1 MPRKSLGQ
9 NFLINKTI
17 QKKIVSFLDV
27 SPSDLVLEIGAGK
40 GALTVHLAESGAKL
54 WAVEV
59 DKKIL
64 PELAAKL
71 APFPNAKILPQA
83 IQNVRLLDLEPAGKF
98 KIVGNIP
105 YHLTSP
111 ILDWLAAQKENIE
124 RTVIM
129 IQREVARRALAGP
142 KTSEYSPLT
151 FFVRFHFEVR
161 KLLDVGP
168 GNFYPK
174 PKVNS
179 TVVKLSPHPQ
189 TPWGVQ
195 NAEKFFEV
203 VKKAFLHR
211 RKTLLNSLV
220 LEKIASAERLGE
232 IFKEVRIPA
241 KARSEDLAFEDF
253 ARLAKTLSAYR

>member
-1 MPRKSLGQ
+1 MPKKSLGQ
-9 NFLINKTI
+9 NFLINKSI
-17 QKKIVSFLDV
+17 QKKIVSFLDLL
-27 SPSDLVLEIGAGK
+27 PSDLVLEIGAGK
-40 GALTVHLAESGAKL
+40 GAMTVHLAESGAKL

-64 PELAAKL
+64 PELQAKL
-71 APFPNAKILPQA
+71 EPYSNAQVLPQA
-83 IQNVRLLDLEPAGKF
+83 IQSVRLLDLEPAGKF
-98 KIVGNIP
+98 KIAGNIP

-111 ILDWLAAQKENIE
+111 ILDWLVLQKERIE
-124 RTVIM
+124 RAVIM
-129 IQREVARRALAGP
+129 IQREVARRAMAGP

-151 FFVRFHFEVR
+151 FFVRFHFEVE

-179 TVVKLSPHPQ
+179 TVVKLIPRPEV
-189 TPWGVQ
+189 PWGVESP
-195 NAEKFFEV
+195 EKFFEV

-220 LEKIASAERLGE
+220 LEKVASAEKLGE
-232 IFKEVRIPA
+232 IFEAVGIPA
-241 KARSEDLAFEDF
+241 KARPEDLDFLDF
-253 ARLAKTLSAYR
+253 ARLANQLLTSR

>member
-17 QKKIVSFLDV
+17 QKKIVSFLDL
-27 SPSDLVLEIGAGK
+27 SLSDLVLEIGAGK
-40 GALTVHLAESGAKL
+40 GAMTVHLAERGAKL

-64 PELAAKL
+64 PELETKL
-71 APFPNAKILPQA
+71 VSFPNVRILPQE
-83 IQNVRLLDLEPAGKF
+83 IQRVRLADLEPVGAF
-98 KIVGNIP
+98 KIIGNIP

-111 ILDWLAAQKENIE
+111 ILDWLVAQKERVE
-124 RTVIM
+124 RAVIM

-203 VKKAFLHR
+203 VKRAFLHR
-211 RKTLLNSLV
+211 RKMLINSLAM
-220 LEKIASAERLGE
+220 EKVASADELE
-232 IFKEVRIPA
+232 NIFDELKIPV
-241 KARSEDLAFEDF
+241 KARPEDLGFEDF
-253 ARLAKTLSAYR
+253 ARLAK

>member
-1 MPRKSLGQ
+1 M
-9 NFLINKTI
+9 INKTI
-17 QKKIVSFLDV
+17 QKKIVSFLGL
-27 SPSDLVLEIGAGK
+27 SPPDLVLEIGAGR

-64 PELAAKL
+64 PELTARL
-71 APFPNAKILPQA
+71 ASFSNAKILPQA
-83 IQNVRLLDLEPAGKF
+83 IQSVRLLDLEPAGKF

-111 ILDWLAAQKENIE
+111 ILDWLAVQKDRIE
-124 RTVIM
+124 RAVIM

-151 FFVRFHFEVR
+151 FFVRFHFEVE

-179 TVVKLSPHPQ
+179 TVVKLLPHSQP
-189 TPWGVQ
+189 PWGVQ
-195 NAEKFFEV
+195 DAEKFFEV

-220 LEKIASAERLGE
+220 MGKIESPEILGT

-241 KARSEDLAFEDF
+241 KARPEDLGFLEF
-253 ARLAKTLSAYR
+253 ARLANRLLTSH

>member
-1 MPRKSLGQ
+1 MPKKSLGQ

-17 QKKIVSFLDV
+17 QKKIVSFLEL

-40 GALTVHLAESGAKL
+40 GAMTLHLAESGAKL

-64 PELAAKL
+64 PELERKL
-71 APFPNAKILPQA
+71 ASFSNVQLLPQE
-83 IQNVRLLDLEPAGKF
+83 IQIVRVGDLGAAEKF
-98 KIVGNIP
+98 KVVGNIP

-111 ILDWLAAQKENIE
+111 ILDWLVAQKERVE
-124 RTVIM
+124 RAVIM
-129 IQREVARRALAGP
+129 IQREVARRFLANP
-142 KTSEYSPLT
+142 KTAEYSPLT
-151 FFVRFHFEVR
+151 FFVRFHFEVK

-179 TVVKLSPHPQ
+179 TVVKLSPHPL

-211 RKTLLNSLV
+211 RKMLINSLAM
-220 LEKIASAERLGE
+220 EKVASADELGK
-232 IFKEVRIPA
+232 IFDELKIPV
-241 KARSEDLAFEDF
+241 KARPEDLGFEGF
-253 ARLAKTLSAYR
+253 ARLANRLLISR

>member
-1 MPRKSLGQ
+1 MPKKSLGQ
-9 NFLINKTI
+9 NFLINKSI
-17 QKKIVSFLDV
+17 QKKIVSFLDL

-40 GALTVHLAESGAKL
+40 GAMTVHLAESGAKL

-64 PELAAKL
+64 PELTAKL
-71 APFPNAKILPQA
+71 APFSNAQILPQA
-83 IQNVRLLDLEPAGKF
+83 IQSVRLLDLESTGKF
-98 KIVGNIP
+98 KIAGNIP

-111 ILDWLAAQKENIE
+111 ILDWLAVQKDRIE
-124 RTVIM
+124 RAVIM
-129 IQREVARRALAGP
+129 IQREVARRAMAGP

-151 FFVRFHFEVR
+151 FFVRFHFEVE

-179 TVVKLSPHPQ
+179 TVVKLIPRPEV
-189 TPWGVQ
+189 PWGVESP
-195 NAEKFFEV
+195 EKFFEV

-220 LEKIASAERLGE
+220 LEKVASAEKLGE
-232 IFKEVRIPA
+232 IFEAVGIPA
-241 KARSEDLAFEDF
+241 KARPEDLGFLEF
-253 ARLAKTLSAYR
+253 ARLAKLLFPSG